1 MITFLQQ
8 VLASEHAYEYGV
20 NFLSKIR
27 HPLDVL
33 NCVEKD
39 YPMTDQH
46 AHIHVTYLSCN
57 RISVQFG
64 IMAAEFVEH
73 RVYLVPVDNCHNN
86 NLKQVFFINLSTLT
100 E

>member
-20 NFLSKIR
+20 NFLSKIQ
-27 HPLDVL
+27 HPLKVL
-33 NCVEKD
+33 NCVEKY
-39 YPMTDQH
+39 YPMTDKH
-46 AHIHVTYLSCN
+46 AQIRVAYVACN